1 MNKNE
6 LDLILEQHRLWLNN
20 DGGKR
25 ANLRSTDLSGA
36 NLRSTDLSG
45 ADLSGANLSY
55 ANLSYANLSGADL
68 SGANLRSTDLS
79 YAILSGANLSGANLS
94 YAILSGAD
102 LDFSQ
107 LNLSCKGLDFKIDER
122 LAKQLVYH
130 VINLMQYSELDTS
143 KIFKKQV
150 YKWLEDSH
158 LVTEHDLP
166 KLEDK

>member
-25 ANLRSTDLSGA
+25 ANLGYA
-36 NLRSTDLSG
+36 N
-45 ADLSGANLSY
+45 LSGANLSY
-55 ANLSYANLSGADL
+55 ANLSDAN
-68 SGANLRSTDLS
+68 LS
-79 YAILSGANLSGANLS
+79 YAILSGADLS
-94 YAILSGAD
+94 YAILSYAILSYANLSGAD

>member
-1 MNKNE
+1 LEDLEMNKNE
-6 LDLILEQHRLWLNN
+6 LDLILEQHRLWLYN

-36 NLRSTDLSG
+36 NLSG
-45 ADLSGANLSY
+45 AI
-55 ANLSYANLSGADL
+55 
-68 SGANLRSTDLS
+68 LS
-79 YAILSGANLSGANLS
+79 YAILSGAN
-94 YAILSGAD
+94 LSGAD

-143 KIFKKQV
+143 KIFKKEV
-150 YKWLEDSH
+150 YKWLKDSH
-158 LVTEHDLP
+158 LVTKHNLP
-166 KLEDK
+166 ELEEK